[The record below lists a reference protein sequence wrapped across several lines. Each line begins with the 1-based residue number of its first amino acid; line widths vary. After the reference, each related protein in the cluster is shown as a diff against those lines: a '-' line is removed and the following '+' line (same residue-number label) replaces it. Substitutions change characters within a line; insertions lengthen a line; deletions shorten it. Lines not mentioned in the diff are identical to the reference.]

1 MVQPVMS
8 RSQRRVEKKQTWII
22 VVLVLLVAGVS
33 FFLGVMAGQ
42 KGVSLPGFGDAE
54 VQEVRMPPATQVV
67 PVPPTPEPVPEPE
80 PAKLTFYDNL
90 PKGDQ
95 VPLGSGI
102 NLPPEQTASAAVP
115 KPSTPEQPAV
125 KPKIAKPVAQPKPAI
140 PVSVPTATANGGFVV
155 QIASFRTAEDAS
167 KYQARLGKQGLTT
180 YQERADLGA
189 KGVWFRV
196 IAGPYAERTA
206 ADQVATLLKE
216 KERVSA
222 LVRKR

>member
-33 FFLGVMAGQ
+33 FFLGVMVGQ
-42 KGVSLPGFGDAE
+42 RGVSLPGFGDAE

-67 PVPPTPEPVPEPE
+67 PVPPTPEPAPEPE

-90 PKGDQ
+90 PKGDK

-102 NLPPEQTASAAVP
+102 NLPPEQTAPATVT
-115 KPSTPEQPAV
+115 KPSASKQEAV
-125 KPKIAKPVAQPKPAI
+125 NPKAVEPVAQSKPAA
-140 PVSVPTATANGGFVV
+140 PVSVPTTSAKGEFVV
-155 QIASFRTAEDAS
+155 QVASFRTAEDAS
-167 KYQARLGKQGLTT
+167 KYQTRLGKQGLTT
-180 YQERADLGA
+180 FQERVDLGA
-189 KGVWFRV
+189 KGIWFRV
-196 IAGPYAERTA
+196 LAGPYAERTA
-206 ADQVATLLKE
+206 ADQIATLLKE

>member
-1 MVQPVMS
+1 MAQTVMS
-8 RSQRRVEKKQTWII
+8 RSQRRVEKKQTWVI

-33 FFLGVMAGQ
+33 FALGVMVGQ
-42 KGVSLPGFGDAE
+42 NGVALPGFGDAE

-67 PVPPTPEPVPEPE
+67 PVPPPPEPAPEPE

-102 NLPPEQTASAAVP
+102 NLPPEQAAPATTAKPTAP
-115 KPSTPEQPAV
+115 KPAPVAQ
-125 KPKIAKPVAQPKPAI
+125 AKPVAPA
-140 PVSVPTATANGGFVV
+140 PVPTASKQGEFVV
-155 QIASFRTAEDAS
+155 QVASFRTAEDAS
-167 KYQARLGKQGLTT
+167 KYQVRLGKQGLTT

-189 KGVWFRV
+189 KGIWFRV

-206 ADQVATLLKE
+206 ADQVAALLKE